1 MGVVENLK
9 DVADLVKKAGEIELY
24 KKISA
29 AEDEVRELTREKRRL
44 EDRVEELERA
54 LKLKNTMKF
63 KAPLYYQEGDEVPFC
78 PACYEKDGRAV
89 HVVKN
94 DDAEWYCTSARP
106 STTVV
111 LHLLSR
117 NDSRVSSRR
126 RQLVFDASLR
136 LPLLSKEADRVS
148 V

>member
-9 DVADLVKKAGEIELY
+9 DLAELAQKVGQIELQ
-24 KKISA
+24 KKILE
-29 AEDEVRELTREKRRL
+29 AEDQVREVTQEKRRL

-63 KAPLYYQEGDEVPFC
+63 KAPFYYQEGDEVPFC

-94 DDAEWYCTSARP
+94 DDAEWYCNVCKTFYDGGPA
-106 STTVV
+106 
-111 LHLLSR
+111 
-117 NDSRVSSRR
+117 
-126 RQLVFDASLR
+126 FAI
-136 LPLLSKEADRVS
+136 A
-148 V
+148 